1 MNTLKNLAG
10 VLTFFTVFGLSIA
23 IIKFLHTPFGTV
35 ARVSTVAPSSARI
48 FAPQSASGLASFRV
62 QLVSLDFEA
71 RKSYTT
77 LTLDRDLDQPVP
89 ESVWV
94 RTYFFR
100 PGEAR
105 AGWSTEAVELQH
117 PFRNGNTITL
127 TAVAQCRL
135 CDQALASAN
144 GYYARVQI
152 SVPSGKDVLTRDEL
166 TDDDLKTAFPVLV
179 QNKRGSSRSASQ
191 E

>member
-10 VLTFFTVFGLSIA
+10 VLTFFAVFGLSIA
-23 IIKFLHTPFGTV
+23 VIKFLHTPFSMV
-35 ARVSTVAPSSARI
+35 APVSRVAPSSAPI
-48 FAPQSASGLASFRV
+48 FDPQTASGLASYRV

-77 LTLDRDLDQPVP
+77 LTLDRDLNQPVP
-89 ESVWV
+89 ESLSV

-105 AGWSTEAVELQH
+105 GGWFTEAVEFQH
-117 PFRNGNTITL
+117 PFRNGNTVTL
-127 TAVAQCRL
+127 TAAAQCRW

-152 SVPSGKDVLTRDEL
+152 SIPSGKDVLTRDEL

-179 QNKRGSSRSASQ
+179 QNKRSSSRSASH

>member
-1 MNTLKNLAG
+1 MNTWKNLAG
-10 VLTFFTVFGLSIA
+10 VLTFFAVFGLSIA
-23 IIKFLHTPFGTV
+23 VIKFIHTPFGTV
-35 ARVSTVAPSSARI
+35 VRGSRAAPSSARI
-48 FAPQSASGLASFRV
+48 FAPQTASGLASYRV

-77 LTLDRDLDQPVP
+77 LTLDRDLNQPVP

-105 AGWSTEAVELQH
+105 AGWSTEAVEFQH
-117 PFRNGNTITL
+117 PFRNGNTVTL
-127 TAVAQCRL
+127 TAAARCGW
-135 CDQALASAN
+135 CDQALASTN

-152 SVPSGKDVLTRDEL
+152 SIPSGKDVLTRDEL

-179 QNKRGSSRSASQ
+179 QNKQSEQQR
-191 E
+191 

>member
-1 MNTLKNLAG
+1 MDTLKNLAG
-10 VLTFFTVFGLSIA
+10 VLTFFIVFSLSIA
-23 IIKFLHTPFGTV
+23 VFKFLQTPFSTV
-35 ARVSTVAPSSARI
+35 ARGSRVASPSARI
-48 FAPQSASGLASFRV
+48 FAPQTANGLASYRV

-77 LTLDRDLDQPVP
+77 LTLDRDLSQPVP
-89 ESVWV
+89 ESLWV

-105 AGWSTEAVELQH
+105 AGWSTDTVEFKH
-117 PFRNGNTITL
+117 PFRNGNTATL
-127 TAVAQCRL
+127 TAAALCRW
-135 CDQALASAN
+135 CDQAPASAN

-152 SVPSGKDVLTRDEL
+152 SVPYVKDVLPQDEL

-179 QNKRGSSRSASQ
+179 QNKHSSSQ
-191 E
+191 QQQ